1 MPPFA
6 ERTLATTECFD
17 FGDQC
22 TVLPTRNGDYGR
34 SRGVGPGDSWRAMGH
49 MPKSC
54 SAARVL
60 WKCART
66 PERADGSSFAVS
78 DMIGTVHDGRIDAKG
93 SFRDGRGVTLS
104 WSKN

>member
-1 MPPFA
+1 MVGSWHIADGLARARSGQVSGVVPPFA

-60 WKCART
+60 WK
-66 PERADGSSFAVS
+66 
-78 DMIGTVHDGRIDAKG
+78 
-93 SFRDGRGVTLS
+93 
-104 WSKN
+104 